1 MTFHLFQIKNFVCQL
16 GCVRFVNVND
26 IAIVIC
32 DCTGSK
38 AGGVPGILTVL
49 TNNFNFQSNEKKK
62 KNSRED
68 GVFYDD
74 FFIQVFSSNEWSYF
88 NLFNILLF
96 SKCTS
101 IK

>member
-32 DCTGSK
+32 DCK

-49 TNNFNFQSNEKKK
+49 TNNFNFPSNEKKK
-62 KNSRED
+62 KKKTHEKM
-68 GVFYDD
+68 
-74 FFIQVFSSNEWSYF
+74 VFSMTIF
-88 NLFNILLF
+88 LFKFFLIMSGVISIYLIFFYSRNVLL
-96 SKCTS
+96 
-101 IK
+101 